1 MKRKTFG
8 LLLVSCLLVL
18 LNITVAGAAELRFLS
33 AGYPAVL
40 LNYMIE
46 KVAPEFERLYGV
58 KVSIESASWDNRMD
72 KIMVSLAGGMPYDI
86 ISTGFYSVYEE
97 GSQGLLEPLDKY
109 LADWELTKRFPQP
122 IWEALKWKGSIY
134 AVPQNQDLRTIA
146 YNTRLFGEAGLDP
159 NKPPMSWDEMI
170 QAARRLTKLEGDR
183 LGVRGF
189 ARSSS
194 VGGRAHELF
203 WFMRMAGVPEVD
215 PITLT
220 SNLDKPVAETAL
232 IALSELA
239 DASRYDLAELPGG
252 FAQGRIAMQRQHPG
266 MFVTA
271 LNQNSD
277 IANDYALF
285 APRQYPTS
293 QPVAHGFINGLGIL
307 ASSKNKDLAWKFIA
321 LLYRDDILLE
331 AQVLSGF
338 MAGRL
343 DMVTRMTQAIHP
355 KISLFYP
362 MFEYLQASIVPP
374 PRNTSQQML
383 GNLIQQV
390 YNKQMSPQAAL
401 LNAHQAWAG
410 LLEEWRA
417 TIK

>member
-146 YNTRLFGEAGLDP
+146 YNTRLLA
-159 NKPPMSWDEMI
+159 KPVWI
-170 QAARRLTKLEGDR
+170 
-183 LGVRGF
+183 
-189 ARSSS
+189 
-194 VGGRAHELF
+194 
-203 WFMRMAGVPEVD
+203 
-215 PITLT
+215 LT
-220 SNLDKPVAETAL
+220 S
-232 IALSELA
+232 
-239 DASRYDLAELPGG
+239 
-252 FAQGRIAMQRQHPG
+252 
-266 MFVTA
+266 
-271 LNQNSD
+271 
-277 IANDYALF
+277 
-285 APRQYPTS
+285 
-293 QPVAHGFINGLGIL
+293 
-307 ASSKNKDLAWKFIA
+307 
-321 LLYRDDILLE
+321 
-331 AQVLSGF
+331 
-338 MAGRL
+338 RL
-343 DMVTRMTQAIHP
+343 
-355 KISLFYP
+355 
-362 MFEYLQASIVPP
+362 
-374 PRNTSQQML
+374 
-383 GNLIQQV
+383 
-390 YNKQMSPQAAL
+390 
-401 LNAHQAWAG
+401 
-410 LLEEWRA
+410 
-417 TIK
+417 